1 MISRMKGLRH
11 SLITVITVLVQE
23 KPSRGVLSA
32 ALEDCEK
39 KLLQNGAVMR
49 EFAALQAKAG
59 ANRDYAISELEEN
72 MVKHGCFAGR

>member
-1 MISRMKGLRH
+1 MPN
-11 SLITVITVLVQE
+11 VLMQE

-39 KLLQNGAVMR
+39 KLQQNGAVMR
-49 EFAALQAKAG
+49 EYGALQARAG

-72 MVKHGCFAGR
+72 MVKRGCFAGR